1 MENSIY
7 VDINAVNSKIL
18 NNDTNNEWEY
28 RLNNGMELPTGTT
41 IELTSSFINKKG
53 IVGQTIEINEDVDEI
68 ITFGYYMIDT
78 FQEQSSATAYTGARG
93 QMEALYDLFAARN
106 HKNVAVPDPAVPGNY
121 YDIGSGFNI
130 GRSENPMIAVAP
142 FPNSNG
148 SHNIVPVINSVNLV
162 IKKGVYSVKQLAL
175 FITNIFNGDI
185 QSTIDDESFIDK
197 RIQSGDF
204 DGLPTNNK
212 TQSVFTYVDN
222 TYFNTVDKA
231 TRKTDTGTKFNSL
244 ASLGKDLPFRS
255 KELGFPSALFIKP
268 SDAKPIMEYVKTTP
282 VSDWGAGGNT
292 DTMVWSNRFYDEE
305 KTAGIQDGVGAFY
318 TGVITSQADTPD
330 CSYAPFGYYA
340 GTSEFNFGY
349 DLQSNHFNIQSLA
362 QPRIQ
367 PTNAYMGQSMPNPG
381 KKSIYMRRYLDDQQG
396 NLTYVG
402 DPAQNT
408 DARKN
413 QMNRALSTP
422 MTRTSG
428 IYIYNWAW
436 KTSSQNADV
445 TSTTQFGNDYFSYD
459 DFITGDEKR
468 REIWETTIWFRL
480 GFSYD
485 QLQNP
490 NKWEQHRWY
499 FEDPYPFAGF
509 TTNPKISPSVLPFV
523 ANLYCPAE
531 GGDTKEQNKDPP
543 NDQYQWLPEFQ
554 GVQAFNMI
562 TDINT
567 PPNAYNNNTKDG
579 SACVYPYV
587 ASWSENMIAIPV
599 LSDEIPTEAINLPT
613 LSQTGY
619 FLITSKSFRNSDI
632 VGKATPQCI
641 LDVVPVSSLSNQDF
655 ITNRAFITHTLSNP
669 LVLNKIHIAILKPD
683 LTAPNLDI
691 NSAVLIKIQLPQQP
705 VPNIMA
711 DTLINLYNT
720 DIEKQTMKEVQQA
733 QKQINKSEK

>member
-7 VDINAVNSKIL
+7 VDINAINSKIL

-53 IVGQTIEINEDVDEI
+53 IVGQTIELNEDVEEI

-78 FQEQSSATAYTGARG
+78 FQEQSSQNNYAGARG
-93 QMEALYDLFAARN
+93 QVEALYDLFTAENSKR
-106 HKNVAVPDPAVPGNY
+106 VAIIDPATPGNF
-121 YDIGSGFNI
+121 YDIGAGYGI

-148 SHNIVPVINSVNLV
+148 SHNIVPVINSINLV
-162 IKKGVYSVKQLAL
+162 IKKGVYSVQQLAL
-175 FITNIFNGDI
+175 FITDLFNGNI
-185 QSTIDDESFIDK
+185 QSSDDDESFIDQ
-197 RIQSGDF
+197 RIRSGDY

-212 TQSVFTYVDN
+212 LQTVFQYVN
-222 TYFNTVDKA
+222 TDYFKESNKA
-231 TRKTDTGTKFNSL
+231 QRKTDTAGTFNPL
-244 ASLGKDLPFRS
+244 TSLGKDLPFRN
-255 KELGFPSALFIKP
+255 KELGFPGALYIKP
-268 SDAKPIMEYVKTTP
+268 SDAKPIFEYVKTTP
-282 VSDWGAGGNT
+282 VSEWGTGDT
-292 DTMVWSNRFYDEE
+292 DPMVWSNRFYNESDV
-305 KTAGIQDGVGAFY
+305 GGVQNGVNGFY
-318 TGVITSQADTPD
+318 TGAISKQPD
-330 CSYAPFGYYA
+330 VNDCDYVSYGYYN

-349 DLQSNHFNIQSLA
+349 DQQSNHFNIQSLS
-362 QPRIQ
+362 QPRLQ

-381 KKSIYMRRYLDDQQG
+381 KKTIYVRRYLDDQQG
-396 NLTYVG
+396 GLSYTG

-408 DARKN
+408 DANKN

-428 IYIYNWAW
+428 VYIYNWAW
-436 KTSSQNADV
+436 KTSFENAD
-445 TSTTQFGNDYFSYD
+445 TKSTTEYGNDYFSYD
-459 DFITGDEKR
+459 DFINSDEKR
-468 REIWETTIWFRL
+468 REVWETTIWFRL

-490 NKWEQHRWY
+490 NNWEKHRWY
-499 FEDPYPFAGF
+499 FEEPYPFLGF
-509 TTNPKISPSVLPFV
+509 TTNPKITPSVLPFI
-523 ANLYCPAE
+523 ANLYCPVE
-531 GGDTKEQNKDPP
+531 GGDTKEQNKSPP
-543 NDQYQWLPEFQ
+543 NNQYQWLPEFQ
-554 GVQAFNMI
+554 GVQAFNFI

-567 PPNAYNNNTKDG
+567 PPTNYNNNTKDG
-579 SACVYPYV
+579 NACVYPYV
-587 ASWSENMIAIPV
+587 SSWSENSIAIPV

-669 LVLNKIHIAILKPD
+669 IVLNKIHIAILKPD

-711 DTLINLYNT
+711 DTLINLYNS
-720 DIEKQTMKEVQQA
+720 DVEKQTIKEVQEA
-733 QKQINKSEK
+733 QKQIKKAEK